1 MEEVVKHLVQHAL
14 GGQEWAVRRTEQG
27 WSDTSYVALQ
37 GGRRVF
43 VKFGTPADLLH
54 RVAELGVAPAVLA
67 AGEYQGTS
75 YVIQEFIEGKYP
87 DHRWV
92 HDHADDV
99 AGLLRT
105 LHRDATLRYWWAAC
119 ISLDVTAGL
128 LERGYR
134 DEARGFLDDFLAAAS
149 SQPNPRPQNRGLS
162 R

>member
-75 YVIQEFIEGKYP
+75 YVIQEFIE
-87 DHRWV
+87 
-92 HDHADDV
+92 
-99 AGLLRT
+99 
-105 LHRDATLRYWWAAC
+105 
-119 ISLDVTAGL
+119 
-128 LERGYR
+128 
-134 DEARGFLDDFLAAAS
+134 
-149 SQPNPRPQNRGLS
+149 
-162 R
+162 